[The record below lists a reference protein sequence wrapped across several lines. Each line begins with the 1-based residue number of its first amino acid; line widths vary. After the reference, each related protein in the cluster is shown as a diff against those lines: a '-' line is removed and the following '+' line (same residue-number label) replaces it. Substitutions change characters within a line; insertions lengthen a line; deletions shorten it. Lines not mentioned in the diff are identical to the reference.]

1 MNSIMSSKKI
11 DMTDSAK
18 GSLILVNRE
27 HPLKGEISGKLVKA
41 GGDGVLLESRT
52 AAMLQ
57 QLLKDIKGEEDI
69 TAVSG
74 YRSYKEQEE
83 IFKDSLNENGREF
96 TEKYVAYPGCSEHQ
110 TGYAIDLGKTAEE
123 IDFLCPDF
131 PYAGTPQKFRE
142 KAADYGFIQRYEK
155 DKEKITGIGHE
166 PWHFRYVGYPHS
178 KIMKDNNLSL
188 EEYMDLIEK
197 HHYGINPFVFH
208 GNKQSF
214 EIGCLKVEEEQEITI
229 SEDAIYQI
237 SGSNRR
243 SVIITLWKE
252 QKV

>member
-1 MNSIMSSKKI
+1 MNNKRITMS
-11 DMTDSAK
+11 DTEK
-18 GSLILVNRE
+18 GSLILVNRD
-27 HPLKGEISGKLVKA
+27 HPLKGETSGKLINV
-41 GGDGVLLESRT
+41 GGMGVLLESRT
-52 AAMLQ
+52 AAMLG

-74 YRSYKEQEE
+74 YRSYKEQKE
-83 IFKDSLNENGREF
+83 IFNDSLAENGREF
-96 TEKYVAYPGCSEHQ
+96 TERYVAYPGCSEHQ

-131 PYAGTPQKFRE
+131 PYAGTPQKFRD

-155 DKEKITGIGHE
+155 EKERVTKIGHE

-178 KIMKDNNLSL
+178 RIMKDNNLSL
-188 EEYMDLIEK
+188 EEYMEFIEE
-197 HHYGINPFVFH
+197 HRYGVNPFVFH

-214 EIGCLKVEEEQEITI
+214 EIGCLKLEEKEQEVTI
-229 SEDAIYQI
+229 SEDIIYQI
-237 SGSNRR
+237 SGSNRK